1 MLSLNRFAS
10 NRSVFR
16 PVTTFFSAV
25 AVSASLL
32 LAGCGGGSLDVGVGV
47 DVVVPPPAPVAAFD
61 LILRVNGQLIDAVN
75 VFPNELQKVDIPVGS
90 NFEIASSGPVAWT
103 VVTGKLVVN
112 PLVGGRLVYQGVSV
126 APKFI
131 SNARYAADTEQVG
144 PVPYP
149 VVISFIA
156 TSLSDARQ
164 IGQID
169 IALTN

>member
-1 MLSLNRFAS
+1 MLSLNRLAS

-32 LAGCGGGSLDVGVGV
+32 LGGCGGGSVDVGVGV

-61 LILRVNGQLIDAVN
+61 LILYVNGQLIDAVN

-112 PLVGGRLVYQGVSV
+112 PLVGGKLVYQGVSV

-144 PVPYP
+144 PTPYP
-149 VVISFIA
+149 VVVSFIA

-169 IALTN
+169 ISLTN